1 MQQSQGS
8 VQYFTG
14 IAEVQRVT
22 ARGGGGVR
30 TAVALHGLNWKK
42 AIDRMYT
49 SITCLEVTPQTY
61 SRTRAPTENQLPSNP
76 VHGSVANLNLLK

>member
-1 MQQSQGS
+1 MELQALTEEMQQSQGS
-8 VQYFTG
+8 VQYFRG

-22 ARGGGGVR
+22 AQWGWGAR

-49 SITCLEVTPQTY
+49 SIPCLEFTPQTY
-61 SRTRAPTENQLPSNP
+61 SRIRARF
-76 VHGSVANLNLLK
+76 